1 VGAQSMSRKPY
12 VPKYKSGGAPRL
24 AAGLILAAIIV
35 ASSASG
41 QDASGVS
48 AQIKK
53 LGWGSGEDVDAIVR
67 ELAKTPERSAEL
79 LIKELHPVTDA
90 RVVPYTSRPAT
101 EHILDCIR
109 ALRFVT
115 GGKDFCGKTNH
126 HFGKSELEQ
135 NRKYWLFNKDKTCVP
150 FFATWPSRG
159 SDYVAPVDAQKEIIK
174 QWKDWFAREG
184 QTFVYK
190 PFQNPTPDQWAW

>member
-1 VGAQSMSRKPY
+1 MTTHSASRFA
-12 VPKYKSGGAPRL
+12 VVL
-24 AAGLILAAIIV
+24 IV
-35 ASSASG
+35 AMMTVISPASG

-53 LGWGSGEDVDAIVR
+53 LGSGSGEDVDVIVKD
-67 ELAKTPERSAEL
+67 LAKTPQLSAEL
-79 LIKELHPVTDA
+79 LIQELHPVEDA
-90 RVVPYTSRPAT
+90 RVFPYISRPAT
-101 EHILDCIR
+101 EHLLDCIR

-135 NRKYWLFNKDKTCVP
+135 NRKYWLYHKDNTCVP

-159 SDYVAPVDAQKEIIK
+159 SDYIAPVDAQKEIIK

-184 QTFVYK
+184 RTFFYK